1 MTSEL
6 NIAVF
11 GDVHLGHP
19 NTPTAHILANLNRAF
34 PSSAQMKRLDVL
46 IIEGDL
52 FDRSLHLHDPN
63 VAAIKSWM
71 YRILRMCKR
80 HDVELWILEG
90 TPSHDWRQ
98 SSWFFFHNEE
108 AQIGAKVKYIDTLC
122 IEYSERLGHILFV
135 PDEWAPETDDTWRQ
149 VQQLL
154 QSKGLEQVDY
164 AVMHGSF
171 TFQLPE
177 FVKSPKHHPERYLS
191 IVRKYVF
198 VGHVHK
204 AAMFQLPEYPGRAI
218 LAAGSFD
225 RLTHGEEEPKG
236 HWHVSVGGESGDRIT
251 FVENTGAK
259 IYRTIN
265 CQGLSVEDAFQK
277 LEDVAALPPDSAV
290 RVEAEKGNAI
300 LSLDVL
306 RKKYPHVSWSSK
318 VAETAQTQAKMLVDL
333 RSTITQIPI
342 TRANIRELLMA
353 RVRARTSDPQIL
365 NRCEQRLTEITQ

>member
-19 NTPTAHILANLNRAF
+19 NTPTTHILANLNRAF

-71 YRILRMCKR
+71 FRLLRMCVR
-80 HDVELWILEG
+80 HDVELWVLEG

-98 SSWFFFHNEE
+98 SSWLAFLNEE
-108 AQIGAKVKYIDTLC
+108 AQLGAKVKYIDKLA
-122 IEYSERLGHILFV
+122 IEYSERLGHVLFV

-154 QSKGLEQVDY
+154 HSRGLEQVDF

-177 FVKSPKHHPERYLS
+177 FVKSPKHLPERYLS
-191 IVRKYVF
+191 IVRKCVF

-204 AAMFQLPEYPGRAI
+204 PACFQLPEFPGRYI

-236 HWHVSVGGESGDRIT
+236 HWHVSVGGPDGDKLT

-259 IYRTIN
+259 IYRTVN
-265 CQGLSVEDAFQK
+265 CTGLSVEESLEK
-277 LEDVAALPPDSAV
+277 LESVATLPEDSAV

-318 VAETAQTQAKMLVDL
+318 VAEGPQTQAKMLVDL
-333 RSTITQIPI
+333 RSTYTQVPI
-342 TRANIRELLMA
+342 TRSNIRELLMA
-353 RVRARTSDPQIL
+353 RVRNLTTDPQIL
-365 NRCEQRLTEITQ
+365 NRCEQRLAEITQ